1 MEIKGV
7 IQRGAGKG
15 AYFTQV
21 DWVVEQCEK
30 KLKMTPFPGTLNVE
44 VDEDDFPKLNQF
56 FINTDFELIPD
67 DPSFCAAKLKKVT
80 INGVAAAVVR
90 PSMDVRIHD
99 NRTIELIAG
108 CSLKERLGLDDGDGV
123 TISD

>member
-1 MEIKGV
+1 MEISGV

-21 DWVVEQCEK
+21 DWVVQQCEK
-30 KLKMTPFPGTLNVE
+30 KLKMTPFPGTLNVQ
-44 VDEDDFPKLNQF
+44 VNKDDVPKLDQF
-56 FINTDFELIPD
+56 FLTTDFELIPD
-67 DPSFCAAKLKKVT
+67 DSSFCAARLKKIT
-80 INGVAAAVVR
+80 INGVAAAVVL

-99 NRTIELIAG
+99 NRTIELIAA
-108 CSLKERLGLDDGDGV
+108 CSLRERLGLGDGDGV